1 MDRDNNEYLIET
13 CEAFNK
19 FKRDKNL
26 ENLHRFSTLIENG
39 IKSNSLDIA
48 DLMLIFHNMNNDYID
63 SIRKL
68 KKGIYV

>member
-1 MDRDNNEYLIET
+1 MDSDNNEYLIET
-13 CEAFNK
+13 CEAFNQ
-19 FKRDKNL
+19 FKKNKNL

>member
-1 MDRDNNEYLIET
+1 MDNDNNEYLIET

-19 FKRDKNL
+19 FKKNKSL
-26 ENLHRFSTLIENG
+26 ENLHRFSSLIENG